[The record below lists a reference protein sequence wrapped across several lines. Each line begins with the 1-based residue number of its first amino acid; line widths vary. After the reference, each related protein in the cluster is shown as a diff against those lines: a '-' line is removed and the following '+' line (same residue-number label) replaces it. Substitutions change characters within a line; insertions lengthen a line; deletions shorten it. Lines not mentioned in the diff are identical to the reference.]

1 MTDLDQS
8 TPGFQ
13 LRYSANGKVESVCLR
28 CYQPVSSAYTLRD
41 LTRAQIEHQ
50 CELPGWVRYGAS
62 FSRNA
67 SWGAL

>member
-13 LRYSANGKVESVCLR
+13 HRYTLNGKVESICLH
-28 CYQPVSSAYTLRD
+28 CCLPVSTAYTLRD

-50 CELPGWVRYGAS
+50 CPEAGWS
-62 FSRNA
+62 MFSGRFSSNA
-67 SWGAL
+67 A